1 MKAAAKATSQVR
13 SESVK
18 AAGDAAENAGTKFD
32 KLAKAAGPLGGVLSR
47 VSPEAGAAAS
57 SIAGLASAAEG
68 IAGAGLV
75 ASTGAAAAGLAVLAA
90 VVGTVY
96 VAYKIYNADAERA
109 AMIAEEVRSA
119 TEKLTPIFDEHEAAV
134 RRLKV
139 ATGELS
145 AEQLANLQ
153 IGDAAAKR
161 LQDAIGDTSKKVG
174 QLRVEQDSMW
184 TQAVDGIESYAPAW
198 TPLGAAVRAFTT
210 NSAELGT
217 EIEALQGVVAKA
229 IDVTKDQTETDR
241 EAVKITDKKTA
252 ATKAYSIALAE
263 RDKAA
268 KKAADAVALY
278 DRADQARL
286 DDKSK
291 ELHDTTW
298 RDARE
303 RVAAAGEAYDKLV
316 KMYQDE
322 ADTKETLRL
331 ADLES
336 AKRAAQEAEDRE
348 KAMFDAASASLSAIS
363 SIVSSALSSATEA
376 ARQAADTAIQH
387 LSRIRD
393 LRDQLSTDEVDA
405 ASLSG
410 DALVRAYK
418 RGEVAAADLSSA
430 QRAAIDDVLEAQ
442 EHTAERRAKIEKRA
456 AREAFKVEKGAALA
470 AAAMGA
476 ALAVIQAL
484 STLGPI
490 AGPAAAIAISA
501 ATAAEI
507 ATIASQK
514 PSFHRGGMVEEQG
527 RGEVSARLLPGEA
540 VLNRQAASAL
550 GAGGVDAMNAM
561 NAGGGMGGSV
571 SLRIGRLEAREVIRT
586 DVAAGGLVVQ
596 TARAAVATGGNR
608 AGRTG
613 RRPIG

>member
-1 MKAAAKATSQVR
+1 MANEVIGIEVQVKLEQLRAQLATLGPGMEKEAKAMTAALNREIKQQTAAMKAAAKASASVR

-18 AAGDAAENAGTKFD
+18 AAGDAAANAGTKFD

-198 TPLGAAVRAFTT
+198 TPLGAAVRAFTV
-210 NSAELGT
+210 NSEELGT
-217 EIEALQGVVAKA
+217 EIDALQGVVTKA

-263 RDKAA
+263 AAATASVYDKDEFARLLAAKEEKDAAVRQRVKAVQKELDDEKAA
-268 KKAADAVALY
+268 KDAAAKADVERAEKTAAAEMAATQVRIATASAVAASIEGLVTQLN
-278 DRADQARL
+278 DQQL
-286 DDKSK
+286 DSI
-291 ELHDTTW
+291 DTTSK
-298 RDARE
+298 
-303 RVAAAGEAYDKLV
+303 AG
-316 KMYQDE
+316 
-322 ADTKETLRL
+322 
-331 ADLES
+331 
-336 AKRAAQEAEDRE
+336 KRAALQQWEQN
-348 KAMFDAASASLSAIS
+348 K
-363 SIVSSALSSATEA
+363 
-376 ARQAADTAIQH
+376 
-387 LSRIRD
+387 
-393 LRDQLSTDEVDA
+393 
-405 ASLSG
+405 
-410 DALVRAYK
+410 
-418 RGEVAAADLSSA
+418 AAA
-430 QRAAIDDVLEAQ
+430 
-442 EHTAERRAKIEKRA
+442 TAMAT
-456 AREAFKVEKGAALA
+456 VQAALA
-470 AAAMGA
+470 IAQAVASAPPPLNIPAIIQNTVAGAAAVASVVA
-476 ALAVIQAL
+476 APPPKFHAGTKRVDEVNA
-484 STLGPI
+484 TLR
-490 AGPAAAIAISA
+490 
-501 ATAAEI
+501 T
-507 ATIASQK
+507 
-514 PSFHRGGMVEEQG
+514 
-527 RGEVSARLLPGEA
+527 GEA
-540 VLNRQAASAL
+540 VLSPTGVETAARDVIGRWNS
-550 GAGGVDAMNAM
+550 GRSAGGAERPMVIQYRHQVFNQFIRDN
-561 NAGGGMGGSV
+561 
-571 SLRIGRLEAREVIRT
+571 LRMSTPLSAAVKTGA
-586 DVAAGGLVVQ
+586 AAGFRKRG
-596 TARAAVATGGNR
+596 
-608 AGRTG
+608 
-613 RRPIG
+613 

>member
-1 MKAAAKATSQVR
+1 MANEVIGIEVQVKLEQLRAQLATLGPGMEKEAKAMTAALAKEIKQQTAAMKAASKATSQVR

-109 AMIAEEVRSA
+109 AMIAEQVRSA

-198 TPLGAAVRAFTT
+198 TPLGAAVRAFTV

-217 EIEALQGVVAKA
+217 EIEALQGVVTKA

-241 EAVKITDKKTA
+241 EAAKITDKKTA
-252 ATKAYSIALAE
+252 ATKAYSAALAE
-263 RDKAA
+263 AAATASVYDKDEFARLLAAKEEKDAAVRQRVKAVQKGLDDEKAAKDKAA
-268 KKAADAVALY
+268 KEDIRRAEETAQAEIEARGAV
-278 DRADQARL
+278 
-286 DDKSK
+286 K
-291 ELHDTTW
+291 
-298 RDARE
+298 
-303 RVAAAGEAYDKLV
+303 
-316 KMYQDE
+316 
-322 ADTKETLRL
+322 
-331 ADLES
+331 
-336 AKRAAQEAEDRE
+336 
-348 KAMFDAASASLSAIS
+348 SASLSIMG
-363 SIVSSALSSATEA
+363 SAT
-376 ARQAADTAIQH
+376 
-387 LSRIRD
+387 
-393 LRDQLSTDEVDA
+393 
-405 ASLSG
+405 
-410 DALVRAYK
+410 DALMLLSDNL
-418 RGEVAAADLSSA
+418 GESNKKAALDAFNAAKALAIATAVVNAALGVTNALATGGAAAPVLAVAAGVS
-430 QRAAIDDVLEAQ
+430 
-442 EHTAERRAKIEKRA
+442 
-456 AREAFKVEKGAALA
+456 GA
-470 AAAMGA
+470 
-476 ALAVIQAL
+476 V
-484 STLGPI
+484 S
-490 AGPAAAIAISA
+490 
-501 ATAAEI
+501 I
-507 ATIASQK
+507 ATIAATE
-514 PSFHRGGMVEEQG
+514 PPAFAAGGFIDGAPTTGVPIT
-527 RGEVSARLLPGEA
+527 AHPNEA
-540 VLNRQAASAL
+540 VLNQQGRAALGDDAIRAANAGRGGEGGMTVSMVYKHKVFDYFVRDNLRTGGPLASAVRR
-550 GAGGVDAMNAM
+550 GDRVGQ
-561 NAGGGMGGSV
+561 
-571 SLRIGRLEAREVIRT
+571 LRRGR
-586 DVAAGGLVVQ
+586 G
-596 TARAAVATGGNR
+596 
-608 AGRTG
+608 
-613 RRPIG
+613 